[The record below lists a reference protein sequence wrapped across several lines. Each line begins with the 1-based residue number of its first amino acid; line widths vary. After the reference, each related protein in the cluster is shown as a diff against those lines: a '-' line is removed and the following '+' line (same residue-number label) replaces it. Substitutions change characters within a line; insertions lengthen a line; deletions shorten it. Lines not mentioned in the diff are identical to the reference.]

1 MIYLVTGVP
10 GSGKTLYAV
19 GLIKNWLK
27 EGRTVF
33 VDIKGWDHEKNGT
46 AESPS
51 DWRTTPEGSVVVYD
65 ECQGIFPSDGLRG
78 RPNDERLTA
87 MEMHRHSGHDLLFI
101 TQAPTFVHAHIRK
114 LVGKHYH
121 VYRAMGLESATVYA
135 WDGVCDQPN
144 DKANHRTADIQ
155 RWSYP
160 KEDFTLYKSATLHTH
175 KFKLPK
181 KFLVI
186 GIVILAFIV
195 IAFFLITNTSF
206 GQTVLKG
213 ANKEPPSPIAGHVAG
228 EGRGSY
234 NNPLHKELAEL
245 TPTTMAFSGCIAGRF
260 CRCFDL
266 EGNQVDLLETTC
278 RDIAEGNI
286 AMPIKIPVAGASER
300 PDKG

>member
-19 GLIKNWLK
+19 GMIKKWLA
-27 EGRTVF
+27 EGRVVF
-33 VDIKGWDHEKNGT
+33 VDIKGWNHEKFGT
-46 AESPS
+46 QESPS

-87 MEMHRHSGHDLLFI
+87 MEMHRHTGHDLVFI

-114 LVGKHYH
+114 LTGKHYH
-121 VYRAMGLESATVYA
+121 VYRAMGLQGATVYS

-144 DKANHRTADIQ
+144 DKSNHRTADIE
-155 RWSYP
+155 RWTYP
-160 KEDFTLYKSATLHTH
+160 KDDFNLYKSATVHTH
-175 KFKLPK
+175 KFRLPK

-186 GIVILAFIV
+186 GIAALVLFALAGYLV
-195 IAFFLITNTSF
+195 TNTSF
-206 GQTVLKG
+206 AQKAVGGIKAEPHSTSAADSGG
-213 ANKEPPSPIAGHVAG
+213 AV
-228 EGRGSY
+228 RGSY
-234 NNPLHKELAEL
+234 NNPLHKELSEL

-266 EGNQVDLLETTC
+266 EGNQVDLKETTC

-286 AMPIKIPVAGASER
+286 AMPIKIHTAQASKKE
-300 PDKG
+300 G